1 MLLAQPSLPLAQ
13 PGNVASLLSPSR
25 MAWATS
31 FGCSPAQEQE
41 VTCAGEDQILPSA
54 VGMRLCPSMQLSGS
68 FEGMPGTFL

>member
-13 PGNVASLLSPSR
+13 PGNIASPSR
-25 MAWATS
+25 PCHMAWAAS
-31 FGCSPAQEQE
+31 FGCSPAGQQE
-41 VTCAGEDQILPSA
+41 VTCAGEDQILLSA